1 MDMKT
6 INFIKKNY
14 SKRTNELGKSLNAT
28 NSVLENFLE
37 DLNKETA
44 KLQSNKEFG
53 KVIDV
58 INTQQKIFEL
68 MENHSKIIDSL
79 RVEKETIQKTNAE
92 DVDYGQF
99 EVDTTKPYNLNMD
112 FRHKRPHAISIN
124 DDFIEISTWKE
135 MLVKT
140 AEYLYNL
147 NPELFNTFLTEKSLM
162 WGDKVNF
169 TKDPKKLREAARIE
183 GSDIYVEI
191 SKDSIAVR
199 QLVIKMLEIFNIDTS
214 NYKVYLRADYTPLHD
229 PKDLQ
234 VAKR

>member
-6 INFIKKNY
+6 INFIKENY
-14 SKRTNELGKSLNAT
+14 SKRTNELGKSLNST
-28 NSVLENFLE
+28 NEVLENFLN
-37 DLNKETA
+37 DLNKETT
-44 KLQSNKEFG
+44 KLQSNKEFK

-58 INTQQKIFEL
+58 IKVQQEIFEL

-79 RVEKETIQKTNAE
+79 SVGKEKIQRTNVEDI
-92 DVDYGQF
+92 DYGQY
-99 EVDTTKPYNLNMD
+99 ELDVTKPYDLTMD

-124 DDFIEISTWKE
+124 GDFMEISTWKE

-140 AEYLYNL
+140 AEYLYNR
-147 NPELFNTFLTEKSLM
+147 NPELFNTFLTDKSLM

-169 TKDPKKLREAARIE
+169 TKDPKKVREAARIE
-183 GSDIYVEI
+183 GSEIYVEI
-191 SKDSIAVR
+191 NKDSIAVR

-229 PKDLQ
+229 LKELQ